1 MGHCPI
7 CLLRLALPE
16 RNGADKLTP
25 CVEAELRFFADYE
38 LLERVAAGGQ
48 GVVYRARQ
56 LGLERLVALK
66 LLGSAARAN
75 PEFLERFRREGEVSA
90 LLDHSNIVPLY
101 ETGDCEGRPY
111 LAMKWVEGE
120 HLGRWIQRIRD
131 CAGEAQARRFDGL
144 AERIARLMI
153 KVARAIHYAHQ
164 HGVLHRDLKPGNVL
178 VDRQD
183 EPFLTDF
190 GLAKVLE
197 FEGDL
202 TQTVSVLG
210 TPNYLAPELASGGAR
225 QSTVASDIYGL
236 GAILYHLLT
245 GQPPFAASSPLDTLR
260 LVLDTEPV
268 RPRALDSGIP
278 IDLEAV
284 CLKALSRAPGLR
296 YLSAETL
303 AEDLAR
309 FVRKEPVLARPI
321 TRRQRLV
328 RRAERNPVTAILSAL
343 IVCLALALLL
353 GTPWALWRISA
364 ERNRAIRRADEATE
378 QRQQAETNLRHQQVA
393 RIEMLFH
400 TDHAVDAIALLG
412 QLYTEHPG
420 EARLAAWI
428 ANELT
433 HRNFALPILGPLV
446 HDDRVHLVRFSPD
459 GRRLLTA
466 SRRNVAQVWE
476 ASSGRALGP
485 PLQHPPELGNAED
498 FQWGLDPIYAEF
510 SPDGRWVATASVDN
524 TAQIWDAGTGRPQV
538 DPLRHPDWVTFVR
551 FSPDGKLLA
560 TACRD
565 GVARL
570 WDAGT
575 GHTVGAGFH
584 HQKWVNTIVFRPD
597 GKRVLTAS
605 DDQTAR
611 IWEVASG
618 NPITQE
624 PLRHGAWVK
633 AAVFSPD
640 GQAVATASSD
650 GTARI
655 WDAETGAP
663 RTPPLRHEA
672 QVTVIQFSP
681 DGRWL
686 ATGGFDRTVRI
697 WRVANGELQCP
708 PLRHSGVV

>member
-131 CAGEAQARRFDGL
+131 CAGEAQARRFDALGG
-144 AERIARLMI
+144 RIARLMV

-164 HGVLHRDLKPGNVL
+164 HGVLHRDLKPENVL

-321 TRRQRLV
+321 TRRQRHRPHHRQRSGV
-328 RRAERNPVTAILSAL
+328 SSRTDQ
-343 IVCLALALLL
+343 LL
-353 GTPWALWRISA
+353 GPGGLGIGGD
-364 ERNRAIRRADEATE
+364 RR
-378 QRQQAETNLRHQQVA
+378 
-393 RIEMLFH
+393 
-400 TDHAVDAIALLG
+400 
-412 QLYTEHPG
+412 
-420 EARLAAWI
+420 
-428 ANELT
+428 
-433 HRNFALPILGPLV
+433 
-446 HDDRVHLVRFSPD
+446 
-459 GRRLLTA
+459 
-466 SRRNVAQVWE
+466 
-476 ASSGRALGP
+476 
-485 PLQHPPELGNAED
+485 
-498 FQWGLDPIYAEF
+498 DP
-510 SPDGRWVATASVDN
+510 R
-524 TAQIWDAGTGRPQV
+524 
-538 DPLRHPDWVTFVR
+538 
-551 FSPDGKLLA
+551 
-560 TACRD
+560 
-565 GVARL
+565 
-570 WDAGT
+570 
-575 GHTVGAGFH
+575 
-584 HQKWVNTIVFRPD
+584 
-597 GKRVLTAS
+597 
-605 DDQTAR
+605 
-611 IWEVASG
+611 
-618 NPITQE
+618 
-624 PLRHGAWVK
+624 
-633 AAVFSPD
+633 
-640 GQAVATASSD
+640 
-650 GTARI
+650 
-655 WDAETGAP
+655 
-663 RTPPLRHEA
+663 
-672 QVTVIQFSP
+672 
-681 DGRWL
+681 
-686 ATGGFDRTVRI
+686 GG
-697 WRVANGELQCP
+697 
-708 PLRHSGVV
+708 